1 MTSSS
6 FQVLQ
11 HVQKHLL
18 DGLVPL
24 AIQLKR
30 LLLPMVIVSN
40 GTNTNVSTITN
51 PRTTKTTTTNTSSS
65 NSSTTVAVASLLHSP
80 LDRIDALSSL
90 NAILLN
96 SKIRI
101 RIDHDVNDE
110 RRTIQF
116 VQVGELFLG
125 LCHSANRFPNSI
137 TASNNG
143 IGFQTYC
150 FLTFFILFCLFIL
163 LLFFS
168 VMLTL
173 VSKCE

>member
-30 LLLPMVIVSN
+30 LLLPMVIVLN

-51 PRTTKTTTTNTSSS
+51 QRTTKTTTTNTSSS

-101 RIDHDVNDE
+101 RIDHDVDDE

-116 VQVGELFLG
+116 VQVCELFLG
-125 LCHSANRFPNSI
+125 LCHSATAFPIRLPRLTMEQVFRLIVFLLFSF
-137 TASNNG
+137 S
-143 IGFQTYC
+143 FVFLFFYC
-150 FLTFFILFCLFIL
+150 FFFCNAN
-163 LLFFS
+163 
-168 VMLTL
+168 T
-173 VSKCE
+173 CE